1 MGTLQLTC
9 RICGTIGNHSTFI
22 GREMMFGTR
31 EEFEYFQCGS
41 CDCLQIAHIPEN
53 LGQYYPSS
61 YPAHKV
67 PTTPTKEKNWVTR
80 ALEKQRSRTALFNK
94 HHKLNRLLK
103 ILVDYPNALH
113 TTPNDVFSIAS
124 IIKTAGI
131 TSFNA
136 SILDVGCGTYSY
148 WLASLEKLGFTNLL
162 GIDPLIPADQ
172 MHGRIRVKKTE
183 IAGVSD
189 HFDLITLHHSL
200 EHIPEQVTTLTH
212 IERRLSA
219 NGVCV
224 IRIPIVPSR
233 VWKEYGAN
241 WVELDPPRHL
251 YLHSIKS
258 LKLLAEKAGLVVF
271 DIQYD
276 SLAFEF
282 YGSEMYARGIPLI
295 DENSPWVN
303 PKSTLFTD
311 GEMEHFK
318 ALAKKANS
326 ENQGGR
332 AAFFLRKA
340 NR

>member
-61 YPAHKV
+61 YPANKV

-172 MHGRIRVKKTE
+172 MHGRIRVTQTERHHTTKDDNKKHNPNKPTQE
-183 IAGVSD
+183 K
-189 HFDLITLHHSL
+189 
-200 EHIPEQVTTLTH
+200 
-212 IERRLSA
+212 
-219 NGVCV
+219 
-224 IRIPIVPSR
+224 
-233 VWKEYGAN
+233 KEYGAN